1 MTVAEA
7 LVSDQNAAGI
17 VAVSNSVHSRCNTL
31 DINFHTG
38 QVCFCFLK
46 NKNIGVLQIFLKP
59 QKSLK
64 Y

>member
-7 LVSDQNAAGI
+7 LASDQNAATI
-17 VAVSNSVHSRCNTL
+17 VAVSNFVNSRCNIL

-46 NKNIGVLQIFLKP
+46 NKNIGVKH
-59 QKSLK
+59 
-64 Y
+64 